1 MDTFEDLPLLVENQL
16 VRARGYPGDPLY
28 RIAWTGNGSLHTYLV
43 RIDGADDWILALPT
57 RTMQDRLA
65 PSYAQTDALEL
76 VADDKDPYA
85 RAHFADPSE
94 RALKRYALIKDLVDG
109 ENRLRILAGVGTTAL
124 YEACAKRAGTTRQ
137 TIATWVKRYLTR
149 GMCAD
154 ALSGDWRQC
163 GAPGRRRD
171 AITKVGRS
179 RKHDPCGK
187 RSGTQVDERGRAI
200 LNAGYCI
207 AKVNGYNYRQ
217 FKAYIDNKYCRDWPP
232 AARFTLGQIRYYVR
246 TIETPIQR
254 RIRQHGPRHYALV
267 DRPYDGQSS
276 ASGPGAEYQ
285 IDSTVGDVYLVS
297 ALDRL
302 RVVGRPTIYLVTDT
316 YSRLIVGIYVGFE
329 NPSFLGAGLA
339 MESVVTPKVELCRR
353 YGLSIEE
360 WYWPSH
366 HLGPRMMHDRAKEF
380 MSWLA
385 WRRLNVRYGVDFDN
399 PPPFRPDWKAIVESR
414 FEILNKEWGPYV
426 PGHVEQDYRER
437 GSHNYL
443 LDATMTLREFTKL
456 MLVMVVRYNIRPFD
470 RAAKDPTFVAQGL
483 ADSPAELW
491 RYGIEHYSGTLRT
504 VPVEA
509 MRACVYPRVAARVT
523 REGIAL
529 GNRFYETERAS
540 REQWF
545 VRARSE
551 GTWKVELAFDP
562 GAPESS
568 AYVVHA
574 DGAFERATLRQTGAH
589 YDTNPS
595 LAEIALLNE
604 QAAEN
609 YVRGVYATTN
619 IDLDLLQVAND
630 TIAEAT
636 NQTQLAKELR
646 GMAVPCTKDTKAARQ
661 REREHERA
669 QRAATPTPRAEHAAP
684 SLEVEPDARSTVE
697 WDDEGL
703 ADGELAAI
711 KREREREETNHAE
724 KPGHRR

>member
-1 MDTFEDLPLLVENQL
+1 MDTFEDLPLLVDNQL
-16 VRARGYPGDPLY
+16 VRARGYPDDPLY
-28 RIAWTGNGSLHTYLV
+28 RIAWTGNGSLYTYLV
-43 RIDGADDWILALPT
+43 RIDGADNWIWALPT
-57 RTMQDRLA
+57 RTLQDRLA
-65 PSYAQTDALEL
+65 PNYAQTDALQL
-76 VADDKDPYA
+76 VSDDEDPYA
-85 RAHFADPSE
+85 RASHADPSE

-137 TIATWVKRYLTR
+137 TIAIWVKRYLTR

-154 ALSGDWRQC
+154 ALSGDWQKC

-179 RKHDPCGK
+179 RKHDPCGR
-187 RSGTQVDERGRAI
+187 RSGTQVNQRGRAI
-200 LNAGYCI
+200 LSAGYCF
-207 AKVNGYNYRQ
+207 AKVNGYNYSQ
-217 FKAYIDNKYCRDWPP
+217 FKAYIDNKYCRDWAPEN
-232 AARFTLGQIRYYVR
+232 RFTIGQIRYYVR
-246 TIETPIQR
+246 KNEPPVER
-254 RIRQHGPRHYALV
+254 RIRLHGARHYTLV

-297 ALDRL
+297 AMDRL

-329 NPSFLGAGLA
+329 SPSFLGAALT

-360 WYWPSH
+360 WWWPSH
-366 HLGPRMMHDRAKEF
+366 HLGRRMMHDRGREF

-385 WRRLNVRYGVDFDN
+385 WRRLNVRYGVDCDN

-414 FEILNKEWGPYV
+414 FGILNKEWGPYV
-426 PGHVEQDYRER
+426 PGHVEKDYRKR

-456 MLVMVVRYNIRPFD
+456 MLLMVVRYNIRPFD
-470 RAAKDPTFVAQGL
+470 RIPKDPTFVGQGL
-483 ADSPAELW
+483 ADSPVELW

-529 GNRFYETERAS
+529 GNRFYETERAN

-551 GTWKVELAFDP
+551 GTYGVDLHDSIYAKPVGPPRIGLRFRCVSPIAHHGPDHWVSKYQRCRNDRAFVNVNCKCGFSFKVHRSLSRCEITRADIARINRY
-562 GAPESS
+562 GEGYR
-568 AYVVHA
+568 AYI
-574 DGAFERATLRQTGAH
+574 RQRI
-589 YDTNPS
+589 DD
-595 LAEIALLNE
+595 
-604 QAAEN
+604 AAS
-609 YVRGVYATTN
+609 
-619 IDLDLLQVAND
+619 ISQ
-630 TIAEAT
+630 I
-636 NQTQLAKELR
+636 AKELGIGKGVVIQLSR
-646 GMAVPCTKDTKAARQ
+646 RKPLPAMQ
-661 REREHERA
+661 RY
-669 QRAATPTPRAEHAAP
+669 ATGASLPTA
-684 SLEVEPDARSTVE
+684 STSH
-697 WDDEGL
+697 
-703 ADGELAAI
+703 
-711 KREREREETNHAE
+711 KSSR
-724 KPGHRR
+724 